1 MFRRIMLNPPG
12 ADESVSPEQ
21 RNQRE
26 SLVNRSHMVGKTG
39 TTTTPLVPA
48 GKAQIGNE
56 LVDVITD
63 GRMLER
69 DQLIKVVEVVGNR
82 VVVESVDT

>member
-1 MFRRIMLNPPG
+1 
-12 ADESVSPEQ
+12 
-21 RNQRE
+21 
-26 SLVNRSHMVGKTG
+26 MVGKSG

-63 GRMLER
+63 GRMVESS
-69 DQLIKVVEVVGNR
+69 QAIKVVEVVGNR
-82 VVVESVDT
+82 VVVEPVDS